1 MLQEESEYVRQALTV
16 EEAGDTA
23 LLEGDFG
30 TFAED
35 QPDMPAHTTAHM
47 TAGPAAD
54 LHPAAENSEAESIP
68 GMHTF
73 ETQPT
78 TASGLAG
85 VEALWDETALR
96 ELDEEW
102 KQFAAALAPRHVLA
116 ILALLGEQPDAA
128 LMQVAE
134 QCGTMPALLLDEIND
149 VAMET
154 IGDLL
159 VDGDRIMDEYMD
171 PFEHVK
177 SMR

>member
-1 MLQEESEYVRQALTV
+1 M
-16 EEAGDTA
+16 
-23 LLEGDFG
+23 
-30 TFAED
+30 
-35 QPDMPAHTTAHM
+35 
-47 TAGPAAD
+47 
-54 LHPAAENSEAESIP
+54 
-68 GMHTF
+68 
-73 ETQPT
+73 
-78 TASGLAG
+78 
-85 VEALWDETALR
+85 
-96 ELDEEW
+96 
-102 KQFAAALAPRHVLA
+102 LA